1 MECILLIFFNI
12 FLKIVGIVKSYFI
25 KNVWKT
31 ILFKYRKIPKVS
43 PRAYIFQRPFL
54 GGLLLEGLTFGQAYL
69 QREICVSK
77 SIGLALQLEVNLP
90 FLLCFTLCLMAIL
103 QVQAPGSRG
112 VGGSYIWRGY
122 LTKGFLHYRFGGLI
136 HGALG
141 L

>member
-1 MECILLIFFNI
+1 MECILLIFFKI

-54 GGLLLEGLTFGQAYL
+54 GGLLLEGLTFRRAYL
-69 QREICVSK
+69 QREICISK
-77 SIGLALQLEVNLP
+77 LIGLALQLEVNLP

-103 QVQAPGSRG
+103 QVQASGSRG
-112 VGGSYIWRGY
+112 VLI
-122 LTKGFLHYRFGGLI
+122 FGGAI
-136 HGALG
+136 
-141 L
+141 

>member
-1 MECILLIFFNI
+1 M
-12 FLKIVGIVKSYFI
+12 GIVKSYFI

-54 GGLLLEGLTFGQAYL
+54 GVLLLEGLTFGQAYL

-90 FLLCFTLCLMAIL
+90 LIFALFYFVFDGNFASTSFWEQGGFLYLEGLFNKRFFALPVWGAYT
-103 QVQAPGSRG
+103 
-112 VGGSYIWRGY
+112 WRG
-122 LTKGFLHYRFGGLI
+122 L
-136 HGALG
+136 
-141 L
+141 